1 MRRVKR
7 KRPRPERRTQDREL
21 SRYRNRYE
29 KLKAKL
35 RDLGYVCLGSITCR
49 WLTCGKPSCI
59 CHRDPSRRHGPYYHW
74 TRKLRGRTQSRMLD
88 ESLAR
93 LYQQAIRNHQ
103 TLDAIIQK
111 MQELSLLAFQAAR
124 MASNR

>member
-1 MRRVKR
+1 
-7 KRPRPERRTQDREL
+7 
-21 SRYRNRYE
+21 
-29 KLKAKL
+29 
-35 RDLGYVCLGSITCR
+35 
-49 WLTCGKPSCI
+49 
-59 CHRDPSRRHGPYYHW
+59 
-74 TRKLRGRTQSRMLD
+74 MLD